1 MAARR
6 REMRLVVVAAAVMLC
21 AADPKKE
28 STRMV
33 DEAAVAL
40 AQSSRQGAAE
50 SASRAAAACRAVA
63 TEPQCAL
70 QNGCA
75 WCSQKSAQPPAGTR
89 RAASGATRDEH
100 TAVFVGGRRSLLEEG
115 KASAKDSRA
124 CMAWQECTGPASLCE
139 LRASE
144 SACSG
149 SSATES
155 SCVWCKSEGEMT
167 IPPKTLSTFG
177 ELALTSRR
185 DPRAG
190 RCVNLTAKGQEASL
204 NAQCKGCDGKFDSG
218 VLLDACGECGGSS
231 NTTCATSH
239 SFAFTR
245 QEKIGIVLALSGNVL
260 ISVSLNT
267 QKYAHNKNEERGA
280 GKLSYLKLKLWWI
293 GMILMA
299 IGETGN
305 FLAYAYAPA
314 TIVAPLGAVSV
325 ISNCFLAHFVLR
337 EHIGVRNLLGVF
349 LAIFGSVII
358 VLYAPS
364 SDQQLTMD
372 LLVQY
377 MSETSFLALVSLIVV
392 AVLVLFS
399 LRDTVKKR
407 YVVVYTLICSLTG
420 ALTVMCIKGV
430 STALVLT
437 LQGQNQFYNVL
448 PWVLVATVVVT
459 LMIQVFRC
467 RV

>member
-1 MAARR
+1 
-6 REMRLVVVAAAVMLC
+6 
-21 AADPKKE
+21 
-28 STRMV
+28 
-33 DEAAVAL
+33 
-40 AQSSRQGAAE
+40 
-50 SASRAAAACRAVA
+50 
-63 TEPQCAL
+63 
-70 QNGCA
+70 
-75 WCSQKSAQPPAGTR
+75 
-89 RAASGATRDEH
+89 
-100 TAVFVGGRRSLLEEG
+100 
-115 KASAKDSRA
+115 
-124 CMAWQECTGPASLCE
+124 
-139 LRASE
+139 
-144 SACSG
+144 
-149 SSATES
+149 
-155 SCVWCKSEGEMT
+155 
-167 IPPKTLSTFG
+167 
-177 ELALTSRR
+177 
-185 DPRAG
+185 
-190 RCVNLTAKGQEASL
+190 
-204 NAQCKGCDGKFDSG
+204 
-218 VLLDACGECGGSS
+218 
-231 NTTCATSH
+231 
-239 SFAFTR
+239 
-245 QEKIGIVLALSGNVL
+245 
-260 ISVSLNT
+260 
-267 QKYAHNKNEERGA
+267 
-280 GKLSYLKLKLWWI
+280 
-293 GMILMA
+293 MILMA

-459 LMIQVFRC
+459 LMIQLKYLNLAMMHFGASEVVPVYYVLFTFCSIMAGVCLFREIHQHC
-467 RV
+467 PPGEPDCHYTLYFFGGCLVTFSGVHLINSDRKAGSKASSGYRDELDDDAAALLDDDVEGLLGGEMKVRGLSAPRKGTPPVSPTGVDSGAASRKV